1 MLTRDFESCEV
12 AQILPVNASSTK
24 DVNHIINES
33 RCVTFAGRWDET
45 DALKFGPLASF
56 EIERPSVV
64 VVVRAIG
71 AAEAVEMSMTTD
83 YQVSEGRQRT

>member
-12 AQILPVNASSTK
+12 AQILPVDTSSTK
-24 DVNHIINES
+24 DVNHIINKS
-33 RCVTFAGRWDET
+33 RCVAFPWRWNET
-45 DALKFGPLASF
+45 DALKFSPLAGF

-83 YQVSEGRQRT
+83 YQVSWGRQRT